1 MTYVVMMY
9 CWTDLVWFV
18 EARGL
23 THSAAAMMARD
34 LRVNN
39 DRVYIEPE

>member
-1 MTYVVMMY
+1 MVY
-9 CWTDLVWFV
+9 CWTDMVWFV
-18 EARGL
+18 EARDL
-23 THSAAAMMARD
+23 THSEAYSLAQE